1 MSESENQ
8 HRDQRALRHLV
19 QIDAGGKVFALP
31 IAEKTG
37 LATDRPRVLI
47 FPAAGGCTIVPGL
60 TIAALLTPMPDEQ
73 GVARMAAVYDRLRKL
88 ELDVGG
94 EGLPIDMLEAAVREV
109 EGLVHDIRP
118 DLANWDKSIKAT
130 EGELA
135 ECSRIVVDT
144 LRLED
149 APFFGQAIEH
159 VRRLATMF
167 QDKLAEMQAIAERV
181 GPVIGE
187 GQIAEYDRKPGELAR
202 AVRTLA
208 ERYVELREGA
218 TQAQAQA
225 QAQAQVESAGDPPE
239 QALRAMIE
247 EWQGREPDPARSTV
261 QLLAEV
267 LSQADRWRV
276 DADHYRGDS
285 ITANEA
291 LEPVQLELAQL
302 TGENASLR
310 ADLAEREAALT
321 TATAEL
327 ARIRM
332 DADANAKKYRAE
344 VAARVDAVPGVLRI
358 HWPEGVSLRAMVA
371 PGTSSEDQQAVHE
384 MIATAIGDQQLEF
397 MVDNEPG
404 APPEG
409 WAVWPGTR
417 PGDPGEGWLYGVGD
431 HDDQDSLQDADAIG
445 REDTEADAIDRTW
458 ELAAEDHGDQPG
470 EDD

>member
-1 MSESENQ
+1 MTESENQ

-31 IAEKTG
+31 IAEKAG
-37 LATDRPRVLI
+37 GAPDRPRVLI

-94 EGLPIDMLEAAVREV
+94 EGLPIDMLETGA
-109 EGLVHDIRP
+109 GLLEEFVQNIRP
-118 DLANWDKSIKAT
+118 DLENWDKSIKAT

-187 GQIAEYDRKPGELAR
+187 AQIAEYDRKPGELAR

-218 TQAQAQA
+218 AQAQA
-225 QAQAQVESAGDPPE
+225 ESAGDPPE
-239 QALRAMIE
+239 RALRAMIE
-247 EWQGREPDPARSTV
+247 EWQGREPDPARSSV

-310 ADLAEREAALT
+310 ADLAAREAALT

-327 ARIRM
+327 VRIRM
-332 DADANAKKYRAE
+332 EQDADANAKKYRAE

-358 HWPEGVSLRAMVA
+358 HWPEGVALRAMVA

-384 MIATAIGDQQLEF
+384 MIATAIGDPQLEF

-431 HDDQDSLQDADAIG
+431 HDDQDSLQDADAMG

-458 ELAAEDHGDQPG
+458 ELAAEDRGDGNRPG